1 MTTNLLN
8 LRGNKMATHYLS
20 ELKNDDNKYVPQ
32 YLLKEIPN
40 DEEGRTFIKQ
50 LKKYL
55 NKDGWEVKVRG
66 QHLKKGL
73 NWKKYQYGQPIDC
86 STHLRLYVKWKR
98 KVSVPNY
105 VSLDY
110 IRNNI

>member
-1 MTTNLLN
+1 
-8 LRGNKMATHYLS
+8 MATHYLS

-50 LKKYL
+50 LRKYL
-55 NKDGWEVKVRG
+55 NKDGWELRVRG

-86 STHLRLYVKWKR
+86 STHLRLYVKWKGEVYST
-98 KVSVPNY
+98 K
-105 VSLDY
+105 SLTRGI
-110 IRNNI
+110 IRGEINNVNTL